1 MLRSIRSLAA
11 IAAIAV
17 PAALS
22 AQSVPSPTGVAL
34 PAAKK
39 QVLSVQPITAMFTV
53 YSAEF
58 ERALS
63 QSVTLGVGGTFLG
76 ADDEEEGGDAS
87 LSYTSTDVK
96 LRYYP
101 GASPFQGFSFGVQG
115 GYTRVAGRLTD
126 DASGES
132 VKGSVGGPSFGVA
145 LDYNWLLSASRTFYV
160 GLGVGAKAAF
170 IDDDKL
176 DGDVTARYPTAR
188 VSIGY
193 AF

>member
-1 MLRSIRSLAA
+1 MIRSIRSLAA

-63 QSVTLGVGGTFLG
+63 QSVTLGVGGTVLG

-87 LSYTSTDVK
+87 LSYT
-96 LRYYP
+96 
-101 GASPFQGFSFGVQG
+101 
-115 GYTRVAGRLTD
+115 
-126 DASGES
+126 
-132 VKGSVGGPSFGVA
+132 
-145 LDYNWLLSASRTFYV
+145 
-160 GLGVGAKAAF
+160 
-170 IDDDKL
+170 
-176 DGDVTARYPTAR
+176 
-188 VSIGY
+188 
-193 AF
+193 